1 MRVVVLSACGK
12 FELPRSIVC
21 ADIADGSRT
30 CWYSNG
36 IRYSKSVRKARDW
49 AAEKNF
55 AAVWRPTGE
64 CVVRLSDSK
73 HKIEADAEAPLPARE
88 KRPRDC
94 QEHSEAATAHLENRC
109 GTREGASRPKGTSG
123 TRMLQELC
131 RPTKRRST
139 RGLLMR
145 RSLRENSLLR
155 CLKLRYRIVSCID
168 IPIET
173 KI

>member
-21 ADIADGSRT
+21 ADLADGSRT
-30 CWYSNG
+30 CRYSNG
-36 IRYSKSVRKARDW
+36 IRYPKSVRKARDW
-49 AAEKNF
+49 AAETKI
-55 AAVWRPTGE
+55 AAVWRPTEE

-123 TRMLQELC
+123 TRMLQELLQAYKAAVD
-131 RPTKRRST
+131 T
-139 RGLLMR
+139 GLVNAQIASRKLPAAMLEA
-145 RSLRENSLLR
+145 SLS
-155 CLKLRYRIVSCID
+155 YCIMH
-168 IPIET
+168 
-173 KI
+173 